1 MEKEKHVILAI
12 HIRDRVSDA
21 AAVQRTFSE
30 FGKHIRTRL
39 GLHDTD
45 GNHCSAGGLILLEI
59 LGGEKVADDLSS
71 KLKELGNVETHKVVF
86 GHN

>member
-1 MEKEKHVILAI
+1 MEQTNHVILAI
-12 HIRDRVSDA
+12 HIRDRINDA

-45 GNHCSAGGLILLEI
+45 GHTCSAGGLILLEI
-59 LGGEKVADDLSS
+59 LGGERVADDLSA
-71 KLKELGNVETHKVVF
+71 KLKGLGDVETQKIVF
-86 GHN
+86 RHP